1 MTNRDG
7 ILDSHPSERVKMPPE
22 LAAFDRW
29 DADRNDLAKWE
40 AAMAALAPDAG
51 ADELSAARDELAL
64 ADDGRPQAVAIR
76 KLAAL
81 VKAAHPLPAA
91 SFRLASAITDPKPRP
106 VLRAAGM
113 NGAVLAEGAVCLLS
127 GAGGSAKSTLATTL
141 ALDLAFG
148 GQLVEHDGLGLAE
161 GFSRLFDVRPGEVMA
176 TQRGAA
182 DAILARVHVAHFAG
196 LPLWG
201 TPAGGHYNVPPV
213 PLGGWGRMWD
223 AADQLRPALVVID
236 PALDAYT
243 GDPNNLPAVRE
254 FVSALAA
261 EASSRACGV
270 VLVAHSR
277 KAARGADADPYDPG
291 QVGGVG
297 AWADAARGVLTLTG
311 RGDDRTLAIS
321 KANWGRA
328 YVQTQLTPVATEAG
342 ALVGFDAGSD
352 GWGPPPPKSAAP
364 TKNDNGNTYDQ
375 AN

>member
-1 MTNRDG
+1 
-7 ILDSHPSERVKMPPE
+7 MPPE

-29 DADRNDLAKWE
+29 AKDRNDLAKWE
-40 AAMAALAPDAG
+40 AAMAAMAALAPAAA
-51 ADELSAARDELAL
+51 ADELGDARDALAL
-64 ADDGRPQAVAIR
+64 ADDGQPQAAAMR

-81 VKAAHPLPAA
+81 VKAARPLPASA
-91 SFRLASAITDPKPRP
+91 SFRPASHITDPLPRP
-106 VLRAAGM
+106 ILRASGM
-113 NGAVLAEGAVCLLS
+113 DGAVLAEGAVCLLS

-148 GQLVEHDGLGLAE
+148 GQLVEHEGLAQ
-161 GFSRLFDVRPGEVMA
+161 GFSRLFDVRPGAVMMA
-176 TQRGAA
+176 SYEDPAGVVAWRLRELAAQRGAG

-201 TPAGGHYNVPPV
+201 TPADGNYNVPPK
-213 PLGGWGRMWD
+213 PLDGWGRLWD
-223 AADQLRPALVVID
+223 AADELRPALVIID

-261 EASSRACGV
+261 EARARACGV
-270 VLVAHSR
+270 LLVAHSR
-277 KAARGADADPYDPG
+277 KAARGTDADPYDPG
-291 QVGGVG
+291 QVAGVG

-328 YVQTQLTPVATEAG
+328 YVQTQLAQAATEAG
-342 ALVGFDAGSD
+342 ALVGFNAGSD
-352 GWGPPPPKSAAP
+352 GWGPPPPKDAAP
-364 TKNDNGNTYDQ
+364 AKKETYD
-375 AN
+375 